1 MSQLATDM
9 ELHFLRAQVRTQA
22 DTIKAYEQV
31 FANAIQKARQAQL
44 EIADTD
50 IPVLAAVDPR
60 VPGMTPG
67 MRDALLDNTAAAFV
81 K

>member
-50 IPVLAAVDPR
+50 TPIPGAVDPR
-60 VPGMTPG
+60 VPGL
-67 MRDALLDNTAAAFV
+67 REAQLDNTAAAFV